1 MGFFTKKKDK
11 SPAYDADAIKCEIS
25 GPTDFKR
32 GVHIEVDLNQG
43 TLKGV
48 PTQWKDTFG
57 DSAQYDENSAV
68 NPNLL
73 PTMSSSQDNVQGFV
87 ISKPFE
93 FKHNI
98 HVDYNSEVG
107 FIIILTVG

>member
-1 MGFFTKKKDK
+1 MRNFFSGKKKN
-11 SPAYDADAIKCEIS
+11 SGYDSEAMKEIQIS
-25 GPTDFKR
+25 GPTDFQR

-48 PTQWKDTFG
+48 PTAWKETFG
-57 DSAQYDENSAV
+57 DSAQYDEDSKV

-73 PTMSSSQDNVQGFV
+73 PTMKQEEQVQGFV

-98 HVDYNSEVG
+98 HVDYNSEVS
-107 FIIILTVG
+107 FS